1 MRIFDG
7 NNKGL
12 PDMNRSCLIAV
23 WIGLLMMFFA
33 PAYGQKAAAMVGPLS
48 HLTADGGDRVEISL
62 NGGTSPNIFM
72 IEGEKP
78 RLVLDFPECG
88 YGGSSSVPVS
98 DGILVKGIRV
108 GFHTTP
114 KQKVRVVID
123 LVNDQKIKWTRDLL
137 KEQNLL
143 VISLFPAEPG
153 AIPVE
158 KTSEI
163 SAPLPVVSQ
172 ENADQSPTTTITSSA
187 AVSEP
192 PVLSPELK
200 KVKMELAATQEP
212 AAESESVTKEP
223 EVVTPGASE
232 QSEKTDAENSAK
244 PAASETSK
252 TPVLLSVSFDNAFS
266 QSGEMVLLQL
276 SDFQPPVISTKEKNP
291 PMIFCDFAGA
301 SVGERVMSEISAG
314 GKFVEKIRVVGE
326 GSNVRVSLDLV
337 PGSNYDLQQVYF
349 KEDNLFVLIVNV
361 LDEKKG

>member
-1 MRIFDG
+1 
-7 NNKGL
+7 
-12 PDMNRSCLIAV
+12 MNRSCLIAV
-23 WIGLLMMFFA
+23 WIGLLMMLFA

-88 YGGSSSVPVS
+88 YGGSSSVPVT

-123 LVNDQKIKWTRDLL
+123 LVKDQKIKWNRDLL
-137 KEQNLL
+137 ADQNLL
-143 VISLFPAEPG
+143 VISIFPAEPG

-158 KTSEI
+158 KTIET
-163 SAPLPVVSQ
+163 SAQLPVAVPV
-172 ENADQSPTTTITSSA
+172 NAGESVTTTITSSA
-187 AVSEP
+187 SVSER
-192 PVLSPELK
+192 PVLSPELR
-200 KVKMELAATQEP
+200 KVKMGLASTQES
-212 AAESESVTKEP
+212 AVETVSATKEP
-223 EVVTPGASE
+223 EVVVPAAGE
-232 QSEKTDAENSAK
+232 QGEKAHAENSVK
-244 PAASETSK
+244 PAAAETAK

-314 GKFVEKIRVVGE
+314 GKYVEKIRVAGE
-326 GSNVRVSLDLV
+326 GHNVRVSLDLV